1 MTGWRPKLGQCA
13 LGAHPTNFVQTKRR
27 RLTLGGREAPSR
39 REGRALPE
47 PHVARAKVHS
57 HTRQNPTAAIPTQYR
72 RYADVQKS
80 PKLPLLERRAF
91 PLPAA
96 GHAPREMQ
104 DIGG

>member
-1 MTGWRPKLGQCA
+1 MPPNDVFTKEF
-13 LGAHPTNFVQTKRR
+13 PT
-27 RLTLGGREAPSR
+27 S
-39 REGRALPE
+39 
-47 PHVARAKVHS
+47 
-57 HTRQNPTAAIPTQYR
+57 AIQTQYR

-96 GHAPREMQ
+96 APAPRETQ

>member
-1 MTGWRPKLGQCA
+1 MLQGQRP
-13 LGAHPTNFVQTKRR
+13 F
-27 RLTLGGREAPSR
+27 E
-39 REGRALPE
+39 
-47 PHVARAKVHS
+47 HS
-57 HTRQNPTAAIPTQYR
+57 ATPNPTAAIPTQYR

-96 GHAPREMQ
+96 GSAPREMQ

>member
-1 MTGWRPKLGQCA
+1 MI
-13 LGAHPTNFVQTKRR
+13 HPFATHF
-27 RLTLGGREAPSR
+27 
-39 REGRALPE
+39 
-47 PHVARAKVHS
+47 
-57 HTRQNPTAAIPTQYR
+57 PTSAIQTQYR

-96 GHAPREMQ
+96 GPAPRKMQ

>member
-1 MTGWRPKLGQCA
+1 MPQGQRPFPHSA
-13 LGAHPTNFVQTKRR
+13 PHFPT
-27 RLTLGGREAPSR
+27 S
-39 REGRALPE
+39 
-47 PHVARAKVHS
+47 
-57 HTRQNPTAAIPTQYR
+57 AIQTQYR

-96 GHAPREMQ
+96 GPAPCEMQ

>member
-1 MTGWRPKLGQCA
+1 MSKGHKNTLS
-13 LGAHPTNFVQTKRR
+13 HFV
-27 RLTLGGREAPSR
+27 
-39 REGRALPE
+39 
-47 PHVARAKVHS
+47 HHF
-57 HTRQNPTAAIPTQYR
+57 PTAAIPTQYR

-96 GHAPREMQ
+96 GTAPREMQ